1 MGNCCQSQKYQMNQ
15 GPDSS
20 LSKKI
25 EPEPKE
31 DDQTETLAQ
40 SNLMNNIHMKSFVGT
55 GLDFKSVGKSQ
66 ILGKNPIAQKPEET
80 SIDLGHF
87 SKDIATLFRKL
98 EIEWKSRI

>member
-1 MGNCCQSQKYQMNQ
+1 
-15 GPDSS
+15 
-20 LSKKI
+20 
-25 EPEPKE
+25 
-31 DDQTETLAQ
+31 
-40 SNLMNNIHMKSFVGT
+40 MNNIHMKSFVGT

-98 EIEWKSRI
+98 EIEWKSRISEDKLVVVKNYQG